1 MRFLPFLQ
9 RYQEHRKWY
18 EICVI
23 SVEFLFKLSLL
34 QISSNTTPKTNVL
47 LPCAFLQP
55 PPPPCP
61 RQPPPPPP
69 TGIATVYTSQ
79 LSRSQIEQ
87 YQQQMYSDV
96 DFVVFPLKEPAI
108 SKQEYLEAKQ
118 GSLLAAL
125 AHQPVIFLLLLDK

>member
-1 MRFLPFLQ
+1 MVQ
-9 RYQEHRKWY
+9 NN
-18 EICVI
+18 
-23 SVEFLFKLSLL
+23 SLF
-34 QISSNTTPKTNVL
+34 QIPRPSSQTSNTIMPSNTFLDVHASKRSVL
-47 LPCAFLQP
+47 VPCTFLP
-55 PPPPCP
+55 PPPQPAP

-69 TGIATVYTSQ
+69 APLATVYTSQ

-125 AHQPVIFLLLLDK
+125 AHQPVFYR

>member
-1 MRFLPFLQ
+1 MPCTFL
-9 RYQEHRKWY
+9 
-18 EICVI
+18 
-23 SVEFLFKLSLL
+23 
-34 QISSNTTPKTNVL
+34 
-47 LPCAFLQP
+47 P
-55 PPPPCP
+55 PPPPTP

-69 TGIATVYTSQ
+69 PPLATVYTSQ

-125 AHQPVIFLLLLDK
+125 AHQPVFYRYIVTYQ

>member
-1 MRFLPFLQ
+1 MPCTFL
-9 RYQEHRKWY
+9 
-18 EICVI
+18 
-23 SVEFLFKLSLL
+23 
-34 QISSNTTPKTNVL
+34 
-47 LPCAFLQP
+47 P
-55 PPPPCP
+55 PPPPPAP

-69 TGIATVYTSQ
+69 APLATVYTSQ

-125 AHQPVIFLLLLDK
+125 AHQPVFYR